1 MILKNFIVFEGIDGA
16 GTTTQ
21 ASLLKNNPATGKFL
35 FTAEPTK
42 SETGLFLRR
51 MLSGEVKVSNETA
64 AYLFAADRNEHVNGP
79 LVIENDRQLVT
90 GLVKAQEEGYITV
103 SDRYL
108 FSSLAYQS
116 INCDPRIPETLNQ
129 FFPLPRLLIFLDIEP
144 SKALE
149 RMSGRSSREIYEKED
164 FLIKTTASYRR
175 VIQEFSRPEKADGME
190 VMVLDATKT
199 PEEIH
204 RTVWNKICG
213 IYPELKL
220 AEK

>member
-42 SETGLFLRR
+42 SETGLFLRK

-90 GLVKAQEEGYITV
+90 GLAKAQENGFYTV

-116 INCDPRIPETLNQ
+116 INCDPKLPEVLNQ

-144 SKALE
+144 SEALK

-175 VIQEFSRPEKADGME
+175 IIDEYSKADKRGDME
-190 VMVLDATKT
+190 VMVLDATLK

-204 RTVWNKICG
+204 ETVWKKLTE
-213 IYPELKL
+213 IYPVL
-220 AEK
+220 AQKH

>member
-1 MILKNFIVFEGIDGA
+1 MVLRNFIVFEGIDGA

-21 ASLLKNNPATGKFL
+21 TTLLKNNPATEKFL
-35 FTAEPTK
+35 FTAEPTN
-42 SETGLFLRR
+42 SEIGLFLRR
-51 MLSGEVKVSNETA
+51 MLKGDVKVSNETA

-79 LVIENDRQLVT
+79 LVVDGDRHLVT
-90 GLVKAQEEGYITV
+90 GLAKAQEQGYVTV

-116 INCDPRIPETLNQ
+116 INCDPKIPEALNQ

-144 SKALE
+144 SEALK

-175 VIQEFSRPEKADGME
+175 IMDEFSKPEKKGEME
-190 VMVLDATKT
+190 IMLMDATRP

-204 RTVWNKICG
+204 KAVWQKIQE
-213 IYPELKL
+213 IILNS
-220 AEK
+220 

>member
-1 MILKNFIVFEGIDGA
+1 MVLRNFIVFEGIDGA

-21 ASLLKNNPATGKFL
+21 TTLLKNNPATEKFL
-35 FTAEPTK
+35 FTAEPTN

-51 MLSGEVKVSNETA
+51 MLKGDVKVSNETA

-79 LVIENDRQLVT
+79 LVVDGDRHLVT
-90 GLVKAQEEGYITV
+90 GLAKAQEQGYVTV

-116 INCDPRIPETLNQ
+116 INCDPKIPEALNQ

-144 SKALE
+144 SEALK

-175 VIQEFSRPEKADGME
+175 IMDEFSKPEKKGEME
-190 VMVLDATKT
+190 IMLMDATRP

-204 RTVWNKICG
+204 KAVWQKIQE
-213 IYPELKL
+213 IILNS
-220 AEK
+220 

>member
-1 MILKNFIVFEGIDGA
+1 MILRNFIVFEGIDGA

-42 SETGLFLRR
+42 AETGLFLRK

-79 LVIENDRQLVT
+79 LVVEGDRNLVT
-90 GLVKAQEEGYITV
+90 GLVRADEEGYVTV

-116 INCDPRIPETLNQ
+116 INCDPKIPEALNQ
-129 FFPLPRLLIFLDIEP
+129 FFPLPRLLVFLDIEP
-144 SKALE
+144 SEALK

-164 FLIKTTASYRR
+164 FLIKTAASYRR
-175 VIQEFSRPEKADGME
+175 IIREYSRPEKNEGME
-190 VMVLDATKT
+190 ILELDATLS

-204 RTVWNKICG
+204 RTVWRKI
-213 IYPELKL
+213 EETVSL
-220 AEK
+220 APSS

>member
-1 MILKNFIVFEGIDGA
+1 MILRNFIVFEGIDGA

-21 ASLLKNNPATGKFL
+21 TTLLKNNPATEKFL
-35 FTAEPTK
+35 FTAEPTN

-51 MLSGEVKVSNETA
+51 MLKGDVKVSNETA
-64 AYLFAADRNEHVNGP
+64 AYLFAADRNEHINGP
-79 LVIENDRQLVT
+79 LMVDGDRHLVT
-90 GLVKAQEEGYITV
+90 GLAKAQEQGYVTV

-116 INCDPRIPETLNQ
+116 INCDPKLPEVLNQ

-175 VIQEFSRPEKADGME
+175 IMDEFSKPEKKGEME
-190 VMVLDATKT
+190 IMLMDATRP

-204 RTVWNKICG
+204 KTVWQKIQE
-213 IYPELKL
+213 IILNS
-220 AEK
+220 